1 MEFDSQKI
9 LHYNQLFSRWK
20 NELFPRREY
29 AYENECCYAFAHKL
43 AAKAKENGF
52 TPLKAWCLESS
63 SRTYPEDTPLNF
75 IREPKGKST
84 VSVMRPTDDPLTFKE
99 CGWSNYHVALVL
111 DVPVYKDSPKTE
123 KLVFD
128 PIVFD
133 GVVTLKQWQTQFNAR
148 DYQVELSGG
157 DVEGKDRTIL
167 NGGSG
172 YWRAPNPGSL
182 DVHANRQLENVN
194 CSGREQKNI
203 RSQLVLQAQRSSR
216 SMNVAKD
223 FSGRTA

>member
-1 MEFDSQKI
+1 
-9 LHYNQLFSRWK
+9 
-20 NELFPRREY
+20 
-29 AYENECCYAFAHKL
+29 
-43 AAKAKENGF
+43 
-52 TPLKAWCLESS
+52 
-63 SRTYPEDTPLNF
+63 
-75 IREPKGKST
+75 
-84 VSVMRPTDDPLTFKE
+84 MRPTDDPLTFKE

-148 DYQVELSGG
+148 DYQVELSGC